1 MPIWVTTVRWFHNSS
16 TTIMPSIVIAA
27 RAVAIIRC
35 LSEATQGKHVAEGDQ
50 LVPHLSSLLNK
61 GLTSDVLCLF
71 PKCASRIA

>member
-16 TTIMPSIVIAA
+16 TTIMPSIAIET
-27 RAVAIIRC
+27 RAVSIIRC

-61 GLTSDVLCLF
+61 GPASDVLCLF